1 MRAPVFV
8 CALTSQDSTDALQQA
23 LGERDTLQ
31 CFEHVDDFF
40 QFIDQSKEQVDCLLL
55 QDQDEISA
63 ILEQLSQRSA
73 LLPILILSERDQ
85 DVVLQEIESM
95 VDPDSQSQMAL
106 RWPYHQAIVLLNRD
120 KIPHLETFI
129 ERAIAR
135 FLKLSI
141 QVVNA
146 EQAKD
151 AATLVSEATPLLS
164 QQRRLS
170 EKLKERLG
178 YLGVYYKRNPANFLR
193 HMTQSQR
200 QQLLK
205 QLKAEY
211 REIILKYFS
220 SDSMINEKID
230 NFVNLA
236 FFSDVSVSQIVE
248 IHMELMDEFSKQL
261 KLEGRN
267 DDILQDYRLTLID
280 AIAHLCE
287 MYRRSVPRDS

>member
-1 MRAPVFV
+1 LA
-8 CALTSQDSTDALQQA
+8 DALQQA
-23 LGERDTLQ
+23 LGKRDTLQ
-31 CFEHVDDFF
+31 CFDQVDAFF
-40 QFIDQSKEQVDCLLL
+40 QFIEQTKEQVDCILL
-55 QDQDEISA
+55 QDHDDITTV
-63 ILEQLSQRSA
+63 LKQLSQRSA
-73 LLPILILSERDQ
+73 LLPIVMLSDRDH
-85 DVVLQEIESM
+85 DIVLQEIEAMADSS
-95 VDPDSQSQMAL
+95 SQSKVAL
-106 RWPYHQAIVLLNRD
+106 RWPYHQAIILLDQER
-120 KIPHLETFI
+120 IPQLETFI
-129 ERAIAR
+129 EQAIAQ

-141 QVVNA
+141 QIVNE

-220 SDSMINEKID
+220 NDTLLNEKLD

-287 MYRRSVPRDS
+287 MYRRSVPRES